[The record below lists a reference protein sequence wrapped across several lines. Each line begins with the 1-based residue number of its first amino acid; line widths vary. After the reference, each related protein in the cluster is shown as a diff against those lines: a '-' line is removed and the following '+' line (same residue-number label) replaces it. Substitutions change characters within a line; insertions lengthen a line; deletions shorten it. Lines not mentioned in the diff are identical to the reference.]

1 MEKYFGDSVV
11 NGIWDA
17 LDDGYTAD
25 DIIKYLGKEV
35 AVTEK
40 EYKEDR
46 ETELDQARDNLL
58 DAMAEHLEILTG
70 NPSTEA
76 EKEWAKK
83 MLLDMEKAVTAPKKK
98 DNKKDKVT
106 KEKKND
112 DEELLKA
119 FIASIL

>member
-1 MEKYFGDSVV
+1 MEKYFNGNLE
-11 NGIWDA
+11 NGIWAA
-17 LDDGYTAD
+17 LDDGYTVE
-25 DIIKYLGKEV
+25 DISRYLDKKVAEV
-35 AVTEK
+35 A
-40 EYKEDR
+40 EDR
-46 ETELDQARDNLL
+46 EEDWGTELEMAREDLL
-58 DAMAEHLEILTG
+58 DAMTSHLSILTG
-70 NPSTEA
+70 KEPTEA
-76 EKEWAKK
+76 EQEWAKK